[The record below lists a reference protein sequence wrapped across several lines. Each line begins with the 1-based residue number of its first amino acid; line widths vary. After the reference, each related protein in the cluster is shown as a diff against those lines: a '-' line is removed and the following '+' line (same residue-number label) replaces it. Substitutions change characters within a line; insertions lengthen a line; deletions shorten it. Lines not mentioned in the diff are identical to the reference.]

1 MEVCS
6 LASGA
11 TLAEF
16 DIADVEGK
24 SARALKSMLA
34 AKLRI
39 PRFRQRF
46 FSEDGS
52 QQIEDDEVFGADPMK
67 LKVLLLEFWP
77 CDEEEDEKMI
87 SACRRND
94 SEALEKLLQ
103 QPRDPNAENEGGF
116 TPLHHAAEWGHVELV
131 RLLVDARADIEYKRS
146 TAETPLH
153 LAAQEGQLDVV
164 RLLVDLGANLEETTN
179 ECGSTALHLAAEEGH
194 LDVARFLVEVGANKD
209 QPRTSILARPC
220 TSQLKTDI

>member
-1 MEVCS
+1 MEVSS

-34 AKLRI
+34 AKLGI

-52 QQIEDDEVFGADPMK
+52 QQMEDDEVFGADPMK

-103 QPRDPNAENEGGF
+103 QPRDPNAENEEGF

-131 RLLVDARADIEYKRS
+131 RLLVEARADIEYKRS
-146 TAETPLH
+146 TAEPPLH

-164 RLLVDLGANLEETTN
+164 RLLVDLGANLRNYKRMWVNSLTP
-179 ECGSTALHLAAEEGH
+179 GS
-194 LDVARFLVEVGANKD
+194 
-209 QPRTSILARPC
+209 
-220 TSQLKTDI
+220 